1 MLETKLGIDFGS
13 TNLTIYAEGKG
24 VVISE
29 PSVVI
34 CDTYSREV
42 IAMGEKAKIMKGKL
56 PSSMTA
62 ITPMKDGIVYDYEMA
77 LMMLRK
83 YLNEACAGRILKP
96 SVLMCVP
103 GNVSDIE
110 KKALLDLITEAGAG
124 KACFIDEALAAAVGA
139 GVSLTQPKGTLVCDI
154 GGGTSECAV
163 VTMGNIAVS
172 GSVRVGGNDLTKTI
186 VDYIFHEHNIEVGK
200 ETADHIKR
208 TVGTAV
214 YRNEEVSVISGGK
227 SLETGFPVLFEITST
242 EIYWVM
248 KSHMDEILKC
258 IKNVLQQTPPELVAD
273 LEETG
278 IILSGGTANLYGL
291 DRFIEWNTGIATK
304 KAANPEQCA
313 VLGLGR
319 LQKNRKS
326 LEENG
331 YVFVTADDSIDEE

>member
-13 TNLTIYAEGKG
+13 TNLTIFTEGKG
-24 VVISE
+24 IVISE

-34 CDTYSREV
+34 CDAYSRKV
-42 IAMGEKAKIMKGKL
+42 IAMGEEAEKMKGKL
-56 PSSMTA
+56 PSSMLA
-62 ITPMKDGIVYDYEMA
+62 ITPMKDGVVCDYDMA
-77 LMMLRK
+77 LMMLKK
-83 YLNEACAGRILKP
+83 YLNEACTGRILKP

-154 GGGTSECAV
+154 GGGTTECAV

-186 VDYIFHEHNIEVGK
+186 ADYILHEHNIEVGK
-200 ETADHIKR
+200 ETADYIKR

-214 YRNEEVSVISGGK
+214 YRNEEVAVVAGGK
-227 SLETGFPVLFEITST
+227 NLETGFPVLFEITST

-248 KSHMDEILKC
+248 KSYVDEILKC
-258 IKNVLQQTPPELVAD
+258 IKNVLQITPPELVAD
-273 LEETG
+273 LADTG

-304 KAANPEQCA
+304 KAESPDQCA

-331 YVFVTADDSIDEE
+331 YVFITADDDLDDE